1 MAEKPKTIVLFLT
14 CPGIGD
20 FVKAVPTVR
29 ILSEQCDGRIITLV
43 KEDSRFRNLLPVL
56 PELGEIVFINTKKDT
71 LFNRLKPGRVW
82 ANARAFAMIAAARAD
97 AALIFRSKKIYSYWA
112 KFAGIP
118 MRASLAK
125 TGAETHWLKN
135 GYDHIMEAYVSL
147 ARPLG
152 VTATVQDLVDRQ
164 VIGLPHEADAFG
176 KEYFNKYF
184 DNAQKTVSLCI
195 GGSINMWRW
204 GYENFMALARA
215 LSDEGCNI
223 FIATGTYENDAWE
236 QYHEEIESLPN
247 ARWEVNMPL
256 LQVSGIVK
264 RCDLL
269 VGGSTGLTHIA
280 DAVAT
285 PVIGLWAVGD
295 TIWRPLGKTSLTIV
309 KHQPDGWE
317 REDYATQHETGY
329 VRQIPLDM
337 VLDLSQRIL
346 EGQLDFNEYDDRMI
360 VL

>member
-1 MAEKPKTIVLFLT
+1 
-14 CPGIGD
+14 
-20 FVKAVPTVR
+20 
-29 ILSEQCDGRIITLV
+29 
-43 KEDSRFRNLLPVL
+43 
-56 PELGEIVFINTKKDT
+56 
-71 LFNRLKPGRVW
+71 
-82 ANARAFAMIAAARAD
+82 
-97 AALIFRSKKIYSYWA
+97 
-112 KFAGIP
+112 
-118 MRASLAK
+118 
-125 TGAETHWLKN
+125 
-135 GYDHIMEAYVSL
+135 
-147 ARPLG
+147 
-152 VTATVQDLVDRQ
+152 
-164 VIGLPHEADAFG
+164 
-176 KEYFNKYF
+176 
-184 DNAQKTVSLCI
+184 VSLCI